1 MCVKHVFSKQI
12 LHNLAFFSLWSQ
24 KDKSIMKRIKIEF
37 LCTSF
42 EKKLIKLKAK
52 NAGLTTAKYCRKV
65 CLEKETKSILTEE
78 EIDLYKMLVKYHNN
92 FKSIGNLIK
101 NKHPNLYEKVYQTAD
116 EIKSHLKNFKK

>member
-1 MCVKHVFSKQI
+1 M
-12 LHNLAFFSLWSQ
+12 N
-24 KDKSIMKRIKIEF
+24 RIKIEF

-78 EIDLYKMLVKYHNN
+78 EIDVYKMLVKYHNN

-101 NKHPNLYEKVYQTAD
+101 TKHPDLYIKVFQTAD
-116 EIKSHLKNFKK
+116 EIKKHLQNFKK